1 MDSIE
6 YDLNLVGIGCVYD
19 NLAILKCS
27 AYDVNTFF
35 RDGNCAAVCFGSAAG
50 DGSCRLIKC
59 NFYGFRRFVASAL
72 LTVCEFGVDSGF
84 GQFQVKINIGSTF
97 HCIFRIC
104 AL

>member
-35 RDGNCAAVCFGSAAG
+35 CDGNCAAVCFGSAAG

-72 LTVCEFGVDSGF
+72 LTVCEFG
-84 GQFQVKINIGSTF
+84 QFQIEINVGGTF
-97 HCIFRIC
+97 YCIFRSC